1 MGLFTANRLNNVT
14 TPDQVQVTATTF
26 PFTPQNFSALG
37 VNIDN
42 TNFTYVTRAQAMTI
56 PSLARAHGIIAGTI
70 ATLPLEQYDAND
82 VETPQVPQ
90 LIKQPDPS
98 VPRANTIGAL
108 VSDLFF
114 YGAAYLQVLEVDATN
129 RPVRARRMDPLR
141 VTYNTNPQG
150 TLIVSY
156 SLDANM
162 LPNNGVN
169 SLIVFN
175 SLDPDGI
182 LLRGGRTIKTA
193 IELEA
198 ASYRMASEPVPTM
211 ILTNDGMNLD
221 PDQKQNLMSAFRQ
234 ARRDRSTAYVEGPIK
249 LETVGFDSAQMQLVE
264 ARQYQCG
271 NEIARLCGIPAWYVN
286 AESTSAT
293 YSNVSATRRELLDFG
308 LRPYVSILEDRLSMD
323 DVTRPGFKIR
333 FDLDDFLRGNPAEQ
347 VALAVELKNAGII
360 TNDEARDLVDLAPS
374 TILGVTQNEQA

>member
-14 TPDQVQVTATTF
+14 TPNPIEITATTF

-37 VNIDN
+37 APIDN
-42 TNFTYVTRAQAMTI
+42 INFTYVTRAQAMTI

-70 ATLPLEQYDAND
+70 ATLPIEQYDAND
-82 VETPQVPQ
+82 IETPQIPQ

-114 YGAAYLQVLEVDATN
+114 YGVGYLQILEVDATN

-156 SLDANM
+156 SLDATL

-221 PDQKQNLMSAFRQ
+221 PEQKQNLMSAFRQ

-293 YSNVSATRRELLDFG
+293 YSNITSTRRELLDFG
-308 LRPYVSILEDRLSMD
+308 LRPYVSIIEDRLSMD
-323 DVTRPGFKIR
+323 DITRPGFKIR

-374 TILGVTQNEQA
+374 TTLGVTEVEQA